1 MVLIFV
7 PKKEEKM
14 TEFTK
19 KSKTPYFL
27 FGVFVLPLLIAVAM
41 YSLRDHLTFSTPT
54 AHGEL
59 VHPAQPIITLQ
70 LVAGEQVFDLESMQ
84 GKWNYLVYVDKSCD
98 LICETALFKIRQA
111 ALATGREISRVQ
123 YFLVI
128 AEDASADAGITR
140 RHPKLQQGQLQVL
153 NLESPEMKAQLLHAG
168 DVLLV
173 DPNGNIMMRYDDQ
186 ATSKGMLKDVK
197 KLLKLSN
204 IG

>member
-1 MVLIFV
+1 VVFVFV
-7 PKKEEKM
+7 PKKEDKM
-14 TEFTK
+14 TEQTR

-41 YSLRDHLTFSTPT
+41 FSLRDHLTFSSPT

-59 VHPAQPIITLQ
+59 IHPAQPISSLQ
-70 LVAGEQVFDLESMQ
+70 LVADGQVFDLESMK
-84 GKWNYLVYVDKSCD
+84 GKWNYLIYIDKNCD

-123 YFLVI
+123 YFLAI
-128 AEDASADAGITR
+128 ADDVSIDPAIAQ
-140 RHPKLQQGQLQVL
+140 RHPKLHQGQLQNI
-153 NLESPEMKAQLLHAG
+153 NLENPGMRDQLLHVG

-186 ATSKGMLKDVK
+186 ATSKWMLKDVK

>member
-1 MVLIFV
+1 
-7 PKKEEKM
+7 
-14 TEFTK
+14 
-19 KSKTPYFL
+19 
-27 FGVFVLPLLIAVAM
+27 
-41 YSLRDHLTFSTPT
+41 
-54 AHGEL
+54 
-59 VHPAQPIITLQ
+59 
-70 LVAGEQVFDLESMQ
+70 
-84 GKWNYLVYVDKSCD
+84 
-98 LICETALFKIRQA
+98 
-111 ALATGREISRVQ
+111 VQ

-128 AEDASADAGITR
+128 AEDASVDAGITR

>member
-1 MVLIFV
+1 
-7 PKKEEKM
+7 M
-14 TEFTK
+14 TEMTK

-27 FGVFVLPLLIAVAM
+27 FGVFILPLLIAVAM
-41 YSLRDHLTFSTPT
+41 YSLRDHLTFSSPT

-59 VHPAQPIITLQ
+59 VHPAQPITSMQ
-70 LVAGEQVFDLESMQ
+70 LLADEQVFDLESMQ
-84 GKWNYLVYVDKSCD
+84 GKWNYLIYVDKNCD

-123 YFLVI
+123 YFLVVV
-128 AEDASADAGITR
+128 DGASVDQELTR
-140 RHPKLQQGQLQVL
+140 RHPKLQQGQLQTL
-153 NLESPEMKAQLLHAG
+153 NLENPEMKGELLQAG